1 MKHAKQLENDIMMQ
15 ELNNE
20 EMRYENVEDKPD
32 RMAKGTGIRNEIHNQ
47 PHVLSRVAVGVP
59 SSSNQS

>member
-1 MKHAKQLENDIMMQ
+1 MMQ

-32 RMAKGTGIRNEIHNQ
+32 RMAKGTGIRTEIHNQ
-47 PHVLSRVAVGVP
+47 PHVLSRVAIGVP